1 MNQVKSPTDNIFGLF
16 CYLQH

>member
-1 MNQVKSPTDNIFGLF
+1 MSQVKSPTDNIFGLF